1 MVERMTPIQLDFT
14 GFQPQVADKV
24 IRLVLVLDRLSTHP
38 FAKDR
43 LCLHGGTALNLFV
56 LGVPRLSVDI
66 DLNYIG
72 STDRTRMLDERPAI
86 ERAVMDIAH
95 ELGFVVTAGK
105 PEHSGRSFRLQY
117 QTRYGA
123 DNVKIDIDY
132 LNRSPLLPVESRT
145 VVLASSAQ
153 VTFPLNA
160 DLELFAGKTK
170 ALLERVAVRDLYD
183 VGQIAAIYSTKL
195 AEGDETLL
203 RRVMLYYLSISAP
216 FPRPFDVSGRFA
228 GRRRDV
234 EDALHP
240 MLLAGNHPGLEDMIE
255 VAQSFV
261 DRVSRPIDESEAR
274 YLACAAKAK
283 FVPAL
288 LFADHPF
295 TLQAAEN
302 DPAAAWKMQNL
313 ASAKAGC
320 EHGK

>member
-1 MVERMTPIQLDFT
+1 MVKRMTPIHLDFT

-24 IRLVLVLDRLSTHP
+24 IRLLLVLDRLAAHP

-72 STDRTRMLDERPAI
+72 STDRIRMLEERPAI
-86 ERAVMDIAH
+86 EQAVMDVAR
-95 ELGFVVTAGK
+95 ELGFAVTPGK

-123 DNVKIDIDY
+123 DNVKIDVDY
-132 LNRSPLLPVESRT
+132 LNRSPLLPVEPRT
-145 VVLASSAQ
+145 VVLASGAQ
-153 VTFPLNA
+153 VSFPLNA

-183 VGQIAAIYSTKL
+183 VGRIAAIFSARL
-195 AEGDETLL
+195 AGGDETLL

-228 GRRRDV
+228 GRRREV
-234 EDALHP
+234 EDALYP
-240 MLLAGNHPGLEDMIE
+240 MLLAGNHPKLEDMIE
-255 VAQSFV
+255 VAQGFV
-261 DRVSRPIDESEAR
+261 NRVFQPVDEAEVR
-274 YLACAAKAK
+274 YLACAAKAE
-283 FVPAL
+283 FAPAL
-288 LFADHPF
+288 LFADYPS

-313 ASAKAGC
+313 ASAEKRV
-320 EHGK
+320 